1 MSLAGTRVF
10 AVEDEVLILM
20 TLEDM
25 LVELEC
31 EVAGSAGTID
41 DAMRKAAELDFAVA
55 ILDVNVA
62 GKPIDPVADLV
73 RRRGIPVIVATGYQR
88 APTFGKSDGE
98 AGVPVLLA
106 KPYTREQLGHAL
118 AAALTRGRGTPRAP

>member
-1 MSLAGTRVF
+1 LAGTRVF

-25 LVELEC
+25 LVDLEC
-31 EVAGSAGTID
+31 EVAGSAGTLD

-62 GKPIDPVADLV
+62 GKPIDPVANLV
-73 RRRGIPVIVATGYQR
+73 RRRGIPVVVATGYQR
-88 APTFGKSDGE
+88 APAFPEIDDE
-98 AGVPVLLA
+98 DGVPVLLP
-106 KPYTREQLGHAL
+106 KPYTREQLREAL
-118 AAALTRGRGTPRAP
+118 AAALRLGRERSRAP